1 VASAGTA
8 KVAVE
13 GLNQLRRDLKAIAKE
28 VPRELSHTLK
38 SAAGP
43 VVARAAS
50 MAPRRTG
57 ALAASVKASASGT
70 RASIRSAKPY
80 ANVIAWGGT
89 TGRGHKPGVGGSGSV
104 RIKASRFPERAAE
117 QGAEQFL
124 ERLADGVDGLL
135 VRHGFK

>member
-1 VASAGTA
+1 MASAGTA

-43 VVARAAS
+43 VS

-80 ANVIAWGGT
+80 ANVEAWGGT

-104 RIKASRFPERAAE
+104 RVKATRFPERAAE